1 MLTCNKNCA
10 VLYKCDPDKKSCI
23 PSKEGGYKSIV
34 DCSKACAV
42 DAPTMYECDTTKKQ
56 CLASKSGTY
65 KTLNDCSSKCNPAGS
80 APDRYVCEEGGVAT
94 NGFYRCIVDNAKK
107 YPLARS
113 CGTVNNI
120 YTSGGKIVNY
130 NTGCAIKKPVTLP
143 AVPIG
148 FCNIIAF
155 Q

>member
-1 MLTCNKNCA
+1 MQKYIN
-10 VLYKCDPDKKSCI
+10 S
-23 PSKEGGYKSIV
+23 
-34 DCSKACAV
+34 
-42 DAPTMYECDTTKKQ
+42 ECERTVTTK
-56 CLASKSGTY
+56 G
-65 KTLNDCSSKCNPAGS
+65 PGGGS

-120 YTSGGKIVNY
+120 YISGGKIVNY
-130 NTGCAIKKPVTLP
+130 NTGCAIKKPVTPP
-143 AVPIG
+143 AAPIG